1 MSNLQAEEYKS
12 FETIKK
18 IRKDGTEYWNAREL
32 SKVLQYKK
40 WENFSKVIDRAKLSC
55 LNSRFE
61 IAEHFP
67 EVRKTIEMPKNAT
80 KEVVDYELSRYACYL
95 IVQNGDPRKE
105 VIALGQTYFAIQ
117 TRRQE
122 VADYFNQLD
131 EDNKRLVIRGDIKQW
146 NQMLLE
152 VAHNAGVITNQ
163 EYAEFQNAGYMGLYG
178 GLTVDNIHK
187 KKKLKDEEKI
197 LDFMG
202 SEELA
207 ANLFHITQTE
217 AKLKREKVKNK
228 EKANRTHYTVGKT
241 VRKAIEDIGG
251 TMPEDLPTPEKSIK
265 QVEKEQLQ
273 RLKNKK
279 TKLMLDE

>member
-1 MSNLQAEEYKS
+1 MSNIQAEEYKN
-12 FETIKK
+12 FESIKRIK
-18 IRKDGTEYWNAREL
+18 NNGIEYWSAREL
-32 SKVLQYKK
+32 SEVLEYKK
-40 WENFSKVIDRAKLSC
+40 WENFSKVIDRAKLAC
-55 LNSRFE
+55 KNSGRNIE
-61 IAEHFP
+61 DDFP
-67 EVRKTIEMPKNAT
+67 EVRKIVEAGVLQK
-80 KEVVDYELSRYACYL
+80 KVIDYELSRYACYL

-152 VAHNAGVITNQ
+152 AAHNAGVITNQ
-163 EYAEFQNAGYMGLYG
+163 EYAGFQNAGYMGLYG
-178 GLTVDNIHK
+178 GLTVDDIHK
-187 KKKLKDEEKI
+187 KKKLKDNEKI

-202 SEELA
+202 STELI
-207 ANLFHITQTE
+207 ANLFRISQTE
-217 AKLKREKVKNK
+217 EKLKKDKINNCNK
-228 EKANRTHYTVGKT
+228 ATSTHYEVGTK

-251 TMPEDLPTPEKSIK
+251 TMPEDLPTPEKSIN
-265 QVEKEQLQ
+265 QIEKEQLK
-273 RLKNKK
+273 RLKGKK